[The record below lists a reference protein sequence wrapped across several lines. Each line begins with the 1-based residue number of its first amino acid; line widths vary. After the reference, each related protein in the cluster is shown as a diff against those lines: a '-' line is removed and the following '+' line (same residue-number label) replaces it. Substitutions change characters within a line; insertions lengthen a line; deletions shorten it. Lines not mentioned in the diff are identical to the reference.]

1 MNNTGTFNSD
11 FAVVLVLLMLAPI
24 FIHFLMEIIK
34 SLFPEEN
41 FSQNI
46 SIYESIKQTAITQ
59 AIEGNSSARTWVTK
73 HVFENKEKIKNKTK
87 NSSQPAKFLTNRQV
101 MSDALEGLV
110 KLKYKKDN
118 AKKIVAKLGKKS
130 EYKDPGV
137 MIIDCIKEL

>member
-11 FAVVLVLLMLAPI
+11 FAIILVLLMLAPI
-24 FIHFLMEIIK
+24 FIHFFIEIIK
-34 SLFPEEN
+34 SLFLEN
-41 FSQNI
+41 NCSQNI

-73 HVFENKEKIKNKTK
+73 HVLQNKEKIKNKTK
-87 NSSQPAKFLTNRQV
+87 SNTQPIKFLTSKDIMQ
-101 MSDALEGLV
+101 DALEGLV

-118 AKKIVAKLGKKS
+118 AKKIVARLGKKS